1 MPVTRDLV
9 DSTRIG
15 RAAGHWVSSV
25 NVDAVMPG
33 QDDRPV
39 IVIKLS
45 GEEERA
51 GKAVI
56 FRAMVSVVL
65 VRRNRVASE
74 TAVLRDISRKL
85 VVMAEDDRFAVAADS

>member
-15 RAAGHWVSSV
+15 RAAGHWVGSV

-33 QDDRPV
+33 QDNRPV
-39 IVIKLS
+39 IVVELS
-45 GEEERA
+45 GEEECA

-56 FRAMVSVVL
+56 LRAVVSVVL
-65 VRRNRVASE
+65 VG
-74 TAVLRDISRKL
+74 
-85 VVMAEDDRFAVAADS
+85 